1 MRQIDYFEI
10 IQMFKMDVERFVA
23 YHVKLM
29 EYKIDWAWKATDST
43 RG

>member
-10 IQMFKMDVERFVA
+10 IQMFKMGVERFVA
-23 YHVKLM
+23 YHVKST